1 MRNVI
6 SIAAASMAVMGAA
19 LAQVQV
25 GGGVVLLDVS
35 SARYSDPAEGR
46 LSLQVDD
53 QPRLVALGDK
63 DEICV
68 QLRRESSDSTAI
80 SAHVRALRPEPQAAA
95 VVQVAGPTVSPG
107 TYRSTPWGMLLRVV
121 SDVDGKPGNV
131 RATANAPV
139 CVL

>member
-1 MRNVI
+1 MRKVI
-6 SIAAASMAVMGAA
+6 VIAAASVAVMGAA

-35 SARYSDPAEGR
+35 AARYSDPAEGR

-68 QLRRESSDSTAI
+68 QLRREASDSTAI
-80 SAHVRALRPEPQAAA
+80 SAYVRALRPEPQAAA
-95 VVQVAGPTVSPG
+95 VVQVAGPMVSPG

-121 SDVDGKPGNV
+121 SDADGKPEKI
-131 RATANAPV
+131 RATADAPV